1 MLKINCVNL
10 KNDINKLNS
19 LIDEYEEIKL
29 NLFNQLKDA
38 CINWQDGNSQEFDS
52 KIYLEKV
59 ETNLILQ
66 SLKDKQSLFK
76 FVYDK
81 YSDIGSKIVCDLKN
95 KTSVFSM
102 VDSCLSQIDN
112 ILYEFNLIDGSFYYY
127 EYQSIIRQKNKVLD
141 CRNKLNQVRNNVSS
155 MYTRI
160 EQIEREVNDKIKML
174 SEVKINS
181 FDYNLV

>member
-1 MLKINCVNL
+1 
-10 KNDINKLNS
+10 
-19 LIDEYEEIKL
+19 
-29 NLFNQLKDA
+29 
-38 CINWQDGNSQEFDS
+38 
-52 KIYLEKV
+52 
-59 ETNLILQ
+59 
-66 SLKDKQSLFK
+66 
-76 FVYDK
+76 
-81 YSDIGSKIVCDLKN
+81 
-95 KTSVFSM
+95 M